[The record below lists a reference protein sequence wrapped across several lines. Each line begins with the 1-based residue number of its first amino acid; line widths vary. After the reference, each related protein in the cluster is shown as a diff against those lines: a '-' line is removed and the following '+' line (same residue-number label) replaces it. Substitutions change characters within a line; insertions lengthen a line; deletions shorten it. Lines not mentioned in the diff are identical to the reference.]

1 MDDLPDLV
9 KVEILCRL
17 PCKYV
22 VRCKCLSK
30 HWLTLISDS
39 DPYFVSRF
47 QCLLGPERTLL
58 FSPTPKDRFTMNE
71 LSGLKTLGS
80 FRPSFQPNDH
90 QSNLKPIVV
99 ATCND
104 LVLCC
109 KTPICIRREYFI
121 CNPYTRQF
129 VSLPIAPPSTPGVSV
144 GFINCD
150 SDHKKEQTTG
160 GNSNITGYKVVQIP
174 YFGYDTA
181 AFQFKVDIFSFKT
194 GEWRDYLVSCQLF
207 RFQVSNRLVS
217 SQLGSRFQVLNR
229 AGIAYNGVLYWSG
242 PNGFLIGI
250 DPFNPKETTG
260 SRSSGDII
268 EHKYGYFIGFNEH
281 LEPCIDLLDQLDVS
295 HGSCLRPCQLY
306 RKQCI
311 LRVWELKEVQE
322 EQLVNQGNSKWCL
335 TYKVSLEQ
343 IVWQDQKIDLH
354 CKGSKLLA
362 LDPNNDDVL
371 YLKLD
376 GQIVICNIRT
386 SELKIAKLLIINY
399 SPWPYNGVFP
409 FVFPSWPTPVP
420 KLPPQKE

>member
-47 QCLLGPERTLL
+47 QCLQGPDERTLL
-58 FSPTPKDRFTMNE
+58 FSATQKDRFTMNE

-90 QSNLKPIVV
+90 QSNLEPIVV

-109 KTPICIRREYFI
+109 KTPICIRRNYFI

-129 VSLPIAPPSTPGVSV
+129 VSLPIAPPCTPGVSV

-160 GNSNITGYKVVQIP
+160 GNSNITGYEVVQIP

-194 GEWRDYLVSCQLF
+194 G
-207 RFQVSNRLVS
+207 
-217 SQLGSRFQVLNR
+217 
-229 AGIAYNGVLYWSG
+229 IAFNGVLYWSG
-242 PNGFLIGI
+242 PDGFLIGI

-260 SRSSGDII
+260 PRSSGDII
-268 EHKYGYFIGFNEH
+268 EHKYGYCIGFNEH

-295 HGSCLRPCQLY
+295 HGGSCLRLCQLCQLY

-311 LRVWELKEVQE
+311 LHVWELKEVQE

-343 IVWQDQKIDLH
+343 IVWQDPKIDLNWMS
-354 CKGSKLLA
+354 SKLLA

-386 SELKIAKLLIINY
+386 SELKITKLLVI
-399 SPWPYNGVFP
+399 NGVFP